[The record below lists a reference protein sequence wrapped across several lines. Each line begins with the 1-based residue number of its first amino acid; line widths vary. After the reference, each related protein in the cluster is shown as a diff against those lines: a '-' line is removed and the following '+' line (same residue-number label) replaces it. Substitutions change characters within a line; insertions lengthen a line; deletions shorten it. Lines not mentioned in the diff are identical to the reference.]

1 MGEKKEQLRLTKLRL
16 KVLKKSTGQNIINF
30 FQETNLKKEEENQ
43 KKDYEYSTESFEI
56 LSDDEFQIE
65 QILMEA
71 GAYGLKN
78 EVKTQA
84 EYNMLEASIKGTW
97 LSKLDAYVKA
107 YNKVIGKYE

>member
-1 MGEKKEQLRLTKLRL
+1 MEEKKEQLKLTKSRWKLL
-16 KVLKKSTGQNIINF
+16 IKHIGKNIINT
-30 FQETNLKKEEENQ
+30 FQKISLKNEEENQ
-43 KKDYEYSTESFEI
+43 KNEYDYSTESFEI